1 MPTDP
6 ERAEP
11 DHAEHR
17 KRLRARF
24 AESGLSGF
32 ADHEA
37 LEFLLTF
44 AIPRRDTKPVA
55 KALLKRF
62 KTLGGVMNADMRDLS
77 AVDGIGEHSATLIS
91 LARAISERM
100 FRQDAQNRFS
110 LTSPQALY
118 DYCRVSFGGLGRE
131 QFRAFFLNTRNEL
144 VAEEILQEG
153 TIDQAA
159 VYPRTVIEQAI
170 RHKASGVLFAHNHP
184 SGSLTPSPQ
193 DIDLT
198 KRLSEAAATVGV
210 RVHDHLIVSDH
221 GYMSLREQG
230 YM

>member
-1 MPTDP
+1 MTD
-6 ERAEP
+6 A
-11 DHAEHR
+11 DHADHR
-17 KRLRARF
+17 KRLRSRY

-37 LEFLLTF
+37 LELLLTF
-44 AIPRRDTKPVA
+44 AIPRRDTKPIA
-55 KALLKRF
+55 KALLHRF
-62 KTLGGVMNADMRDLS
+62 KSFGGVMNADMRDLAS
-77 AVDGIGEHSATLIS
+77 VDGIGEHAATLIS
-91 LARAISERM
+91 LTRAVSERLL
-100 FRQDAQNRFS
+100 RQDAGTRFTLS
-110 LTSPQALY
+110 SPQTLY
-118 DYCRVSFGGLGRE
+118 DYCRVSFGGHGRE

-184 SGSLTPSPQ
+184 SGNLTPSPQ

-198 KRLSEAAATVGV
+198 RRLSEAAATVGI
-210 RVHDHLIVSDH
+210 RVHDHLIVGEH
-221 GYMSLREQG
+221 GYASLREMG